1 MFEVEKIIPVSVSR
15 VYGLRILM
23 TLELHCDR
31 LNFLIYFIFFVEDGE
46 GHNYPSFRI
55 YLKFHKGKC
64 QHLVHLMISFY
75 MCENRGK
82 CLYLRRVIV

>member
-31 LNFLIYFIFFVEDGE
+31 LNFLFILFYFFLWRMVKDIITQVSG
-46 GHNYPSFRI
+46 Y
-55 YLKFHKGKC
+55 
-64 QHLVHLMISFY
+64 ISNFTR
-75 MCENRGK
+75 EN
-82 CLYLRRVIV
+82 VNIWSI

>member
-31 LNFLIYFIFFVEDGE
+31 LNFLFILFYFFCG
-46 GHNYPSFRI
+46 GW
-55 YLKFHKGKC
+55 
-64 QHLVHLMISFY
+64 
-75 MCENRGK
+75 
-82 CLYLRRVIV
+82 